1 MCISQT
7 GKAIG
12 GLRSGPGHMAAVD
25 GELET
30 SLALS
35 APPSARPAVRLSDAL
50 VNSLSVGKVYRDHK
64 GTISGLDF
72 TQDGQHLV
80 TAGEDDNVYV
90 YNCEKASRSRHL
102 RCEKLGVS
110 LIKFLHND
118 RDAAVCSSRSATDNV
133 LKYWDFHENKYLR
146 LFRSHTG
153 KLRSVS
159 PHPYE
164 DIFISGAADKLVLL
178 WDLRQDRPVAK
189 INGEGPTVAS
199 FDQQGMVFAASVGQP
214 RLHLFDTRNYA
225 KGEFTCFD
233 ISAHLRGSD
242 KLVHSV
248 QFSPCGK
255 HLLVRTMHQLLL
267 IDAFEGELVC
277 EYELTAGT
285 NGQEPASKRSRAE
298 ATPSMPCFS
307 PDSQYVMS
315 GVPGGDVCVWST
327 SNARLVHRM
336 VGHTATPSSV
346 LFNPTNALAVTA
358 AETLAWWI
366 PDMRRAGAAG
376 LLSKTA

>member
-1 MCISQT
+1 
-7 GKAIG
+7 
-12 GLRSGPGHMAAVD
+12 MAAAD
-25 GELET
+25 EEADT
-30 SLALS
+30 TTLALAPS
-35 APPSARPAVRLSDAL
+35 AARPAVRLNNAL
-50 VNSLSVGKVYRDHK
+50 VNSLAVGKVYRDHK

-72 TQDGQHLV
+72 TQDGMHLV
-80 TAGEDDNVYV
+80 TAGDDNNVYI

-118 RDAAVCSSRSATDNV
+118 RDAAVCSSRVSQDNV

-199 FDQQGMVFAASVGQP
+199 FDQQGLVFAASVGQP

-225 KGEFTCFD
+225 KGEFVCFD

-255 HLLVRTMHQLLL
+255 YLLVRSMHQLLL
-267 IDAFEGELVC
+267 IDAFDGELVC
-277 EYELTAGT
+277 EYDLLAG
-285 NGQEPASKRSRAE
+285 NAQEPVAKRARGE
-298 ATPSMPCFS
+298 ADAPPPMPCFS

-315 GVPGGDVCVWST
+315 GVQGGDVCVWST
-327 SNARLVHRM
+327 ANAKLVHQM
-336 VGHTATPSSV
+336 VGHTVTPSSV
-346 LFNPTNALAVTA
+346 LFNPTHALAVTA

-366 PDMRRAGAAG
+366 PDMRKAGAAG
-376 LLSKTA
+376 LLSSKSS